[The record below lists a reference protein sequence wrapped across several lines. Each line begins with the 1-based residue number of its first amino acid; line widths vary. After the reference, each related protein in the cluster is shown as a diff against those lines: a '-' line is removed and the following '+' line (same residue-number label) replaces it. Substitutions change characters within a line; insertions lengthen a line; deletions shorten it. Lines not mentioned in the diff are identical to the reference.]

1 MTRSLL
7 SVCAAVFAASVGVG
21 VAKAAAQAPSAEGHW
36 VGTVQVPNMPLDVEI
51 DLKAGTPWVGTI
63 SVPAQG
69 LKGFPL
75 AVGVEGT
82 SVTLEMKSV
91 PGVPT
96 FKGTLSASGALLSGD
111 FTQGGGGAVPFEVKR
126 TGDAVIAAAVKNG
139 PIGKEFEGRWAGAL
153 DIQGKP
159 LRLEVT
165 LANGAD
171 GATGKVIS
179 IDQGGVEI
187 AVGAIT
193 QAGTHLEFTVPNVG
207 GGYKGDLKDGKIVG
221 MWSQGPGTLPLELSR
236 PTP

>member
-7 SVCAAVFAASVGVG
+7 SVCAKVFVAVISVGVAG
-21 VAKAAAQAPSAEGHW
+21 ASAQAPGAEGHW

-75 AVGVEGT
+75 TVDVQGT
-82 SVTLEMKSV
+82 AVTLQLKSV

-96 FKGTLSASGALLSGD
+96 FKGTVSASGQLLSGD
-111 FTQGGGGAVPFEVKR
+111 FSQGGGGGVPFEVKR
-126 TGDAVIAAAVKNG
+126 TGDATIAAAVKNG
-139 PIGKEFEGRWAGAL
+139 PIGAEFAGKWAGAL

-159 LRLEVT
+159 LRLELT
-165 LANGAD
+165 LTNGAD
-171 GATGKVIS
+171 GATGSLVS
-179 IDQGGVEI
+179 VDQGGVEM